1 LRKFFVQNIFFLILV
16 NLLVKPAWIF
26 GIDRNVQ
33 NAVGHENYGLY
44 QALFNLSLIFQTL
57 LDFGLQNYNTR
68 TVARSPQALHKLFP
82 NIIAAKGIL
91 SLVYLVVVGTIGYLL
106 GYRGNTLLLLLA
118 LCIVQI
124 LNSLVI
130 YLRSNVAAM
139 HRFKADSILS
149 VADRLFMIGICSAL
163 LFYKPLAQS
172 FRIEWFVY
180 AQIAAYIFTSV
191 AAFIMCLRLS
201 SFNWVNIDLKRI
213 YVICKGSIPYAVLI
227 FLMAIYMRSDAFLL
241 ERLLR
246 DSKPHEAGVY
256 AASFRL
262 LDVANNVTG
271 VLFASILLP
280 MYGRLLALRSSVQ
293 PIVNTS
299 IHLLLPLSIA
309 TTITTLFFGN
319 DIMMLLYDNATEY
332 DGRILQVLMFS
343 FPMCCLTYIFS
354 TLITADGRLKYLIF
368 ISIVAVFLNL
378 STNLIFVPQF
388 GALASALACVV
399 TQSLVATLCIVASY
413 RAKYGLIFQSSVMA
427 KYLLFVVLLLPM
439 IYGVHTLTST
449 GLMARLAAVGA
460 AIFACMVIC
469 GFVSKSKI
477 KALLSR

>member
-106 GYRGNTLLLLLA
+106 GYRGNTLLLLLS

-201 SFNWVNIDLKRI
+201 SFNWINIDLKRI

-256 AASFRL
+256 AASYRL

-271 VLFASILLP
+271 VLFSGILLP
-280 MYGRLLALRSSVQ
+280 LFGRLLAKREEVQ
-293 PIVNTS
+293 PIVSTS
-299 IHLLLPLSIA
+299 INLLLPLSIA
-309 TTITTLFFGN
+309 TAITAHFFGT
-319 DIMMLLYDNATEY
+319 DIMLYLYKDATAY
-332 DGRILQVLMFS
+332 DGKVFGILMLAFPSFS
-343 FPMCCLTYIFS
+343 LSYVFS
-354 TLITADGRLKYLIF
+354 TLLTANGDIRVLIF
-368 ISIVAVFLNL
+368 ISLIAAIL
-378 STNLIFVPQF
+378 SVISNVVLIPYF
-388 GALASALACVV
+388 GALGVAAVIVCV
-399 TQSLVATLCIVASY
+399 QLLVAITNIIYARKLLSVSFKGSILLRTILFTAIIIFAAFAVQYFDITLIEKLA
-413 RAKYGLIFQSSVMA
+413 
-427 KYLLFVVLLLPM
+427 LLALSVLLTYLS
-439 IYGVHTLTST
+439 IGFFSINKVKKI
-449 GLMARLAAVGA
+449 VG
-460 AIFACMVIC
+460 
-469 GFVSKSKI
+469 
-477 KALLSR
+477 